1 MLTSLLTAATVAGSL
16 ARGTVKP
23 LQGEGQLSDAISR
36 ATSKSLIEYTQS
48 TRVEPIVLLD
58 QTAVQLPYIEDVLKV
73 VNSIFAA
80 YYLQAVALSVNVGR
94 VDTVRL
100 LGRLNPQRSVT
111 NAAAALIGDVYST
124 NSHQFMLPEIPSDVK
139 FSAESDNAD
148 YNMVASLESYTQK
161 LQNVGGHINSQF
173 NKASTYVTDAGHAL
187 DMIADGKKRDSQG
200 NIQTQRT
207 VTGRDKNGNRI
218 YEYVPIPINKN
229 NDNQRHLD
237 SVEHGSGITG
247 DAVGKVHEIANLCV
261 GKMLDVH
268 VNSGKSSA
276 VIPVQLRLI
285 VSAISPKVL
294 ANIFRSAAKNLT
306 FTERYHS
313 WRSGM
318 ISISDFVL
326 CKDILREHRE
336 TLQGDRSGTYASMSG
351 RRASAQ
357 AAGVIRRDPSV
368 GAASNIAVFTTQSQ
382 VQIETEAGGKL
393 NNFKLREQ
401 IFSRTGLMLMVVI
414 DQKWEQVTIYHQ
426 SIELP
431 TTFNLAALKTANR
444 GNGPDVTEM
453 LKTLMKGKAPVI

>member
-1 MLTSLLTAATVAGSL
+1 MLTSLLTAAHVGGKI

-73 VNSIFAA
+73 VNSVFAA

-100 LGRLNPQRSVT
+100 LERLNPQRSVT
-111 NAAAALIGDVYST
+111 NATAALIGDIYST
-124 NSHQFMLPEIPSDVK
+124 NSHQFLLPEIPADVK
-139 FSAESDNAD
+139 YSPESDNVD
-148 YNMVASLESYTQK
+148 YDMVASLESYTTK
-161 LQNVGGHINSQF
+161 LNNVGGHINSQIK
-173 NKASTYVTDAGHAL
+173 KAGDYMTNAGHAM
-187 DMIADGKKRDSQG
+187 DMINDGKLRDANGKILMRQE
-200 NIQTQRT
+200 
-207 VTGRDKNGNRI
+207 VTGQDRNGNDIIKAVPQQFNRNN
-218 YEYVPIPINKN
+218 EY
-229 NDNQRHLD
+229 QRHLD
-237 SVEHGSGITG
+237 TVGHGSGVTG
-247 DAVGKVHEIANLCV
+247 DSINKVTEVASLCV

-268 VNSGKSSA
+268 INSGKSSA

-285 VSAISPKVL
+285 VSAITPKVL
-294 ANIFRSAAKNLT
+294 ASIFKSAAKNMT

-313 WRSGM
+313 WRAGV
-318 ISISDFVL
+318 ISTADFTL
-326 CKDILREHRE
+326 CKDIIREHRE
-336 TLQGDRSGTYASMSG
+336 TLLGDRSGTYAAMTS

-357 AAGVIRRDPSV
+357 ASGLLRRDPSI
-368 GAASNIAVFTTQSQ
+368 GAASNIAVFTTQSLIQ
-382 VQIETEAGGKL
+382 MENEAGGKL
-393 NNFKLREQ
+393 SSFKLREQ
-401 IFSRTGLMLMVVI
+401 IFARTGLMLMVVI
-414 DQKWEQVTIYHQ
+414 DQKWEQISIYHQ

>member
-1 MLTSLLTAATVAGSL
+1 MLTSLLTAAHIGGKI

-73 VNSIFAA
+73 VNSVFAA

-100 LGRLNPQRSVT
+100 LERLNPQRSVT
-111 NAAAALIGDVYST
+111 NAAAALIGDVFSGE
-124 NSHQFMLPEIPSDVK
+124 SHQFLLPELPSEV
-139 FSAESDNAD
+139 FASVESDKAGYD
-148 YNMVASLESYTQK
+148 LVASLESYTGRLK
-161 LQNVGGHINSQF
+161 NVGGHINSQI
-173 NKASTYVTDAGHAL
+173 NKLGNVVDDAGRAV
-187 DMIADGKKRDSQG
+187 DMI
-200 NIQTQRT
+200 
-207 VTGRDKNGNRI
+207 
-218 YEYVPIPINKN
+218 EKN
-229 NDNQRHLD
+229 NIPVANGAQGPANVLNRSSADMTHRD
-237 SVEHGSGITG
+237 RIGHGSGVTG
-247 DAVGKVHEIANLCV
+247 DSMNKVTEVASLCV

-268 VNSGKSSA
+268 INSGKSSA

-285 VSAISPKVL
+285 VSAITPKVL
-294 ANIFRSAAKNLT
+294 ASIFKSAAKNLT

-318 ISISDFVL
+318 ISNADMWL
-326 CKDILREHRE
+326 CKDIVAEHFATLR
-336 TLQGDRSGTYASMSG
+336 GDRSGTYAAMSS
-351 RRASAQ
+351 RRGSAQ
-357 AAGVIRRDPSV
+357 AAGMIRRDPSI
-368 GAASNIAVFTTQSQ
+368 GAASNIAIFTTQTQ
-382 VQIETEAGGKL
+382 VQMETEAGGKL
-393 NNFKLREQ
+393 SSFKLREQ
-401 IFSRTGLMLMVVI
+401 IFARTGLMLMVVI
-414 DQKWEQVTIYHQ
+414 DQKWEQITIYHQ

-431 TTFNLAALKTANR
+431 TTFNLAALKTASR

>member
-1 MLTSLLTAATVAGSL
+1 MLTSLLTATTVAGAL

-100 LGRLNPQRSVT
+100 LERLNPQRSVT

-148 YNMVASLESYTQK
+148 YDMVASLESYTQK

-173 NKASTYVTDAGHAL
+173 NKAGAYATNAGHAI
-187 DMIADGKKRDSQG
+187 DMITDGKTRDGQG
-200 NIQTQRT
+200 NIQLHRA
-207 VTGRDKNGNRI
+207 VTGKDKNGNAI
-218 YEYVPIPINKN
+218 YEDVAIPFNKN
-229 NDNQRHLD
+229 NLNQRHLD
-237 SVEHGSGITG
+237 SVGYGSGITG
-247 DAVGKVHEIANLCV
+247 DSVSKVHEVANLCI

-357 AAGVIRRDPSV
+357 AAGVIRRDPSI

-431 TTFNLAALKTANR
+431 TTFNHAALKTANR